1 MARRFNFLLVL
12 LLLGYGALSSAA
24 PVILVMGDSL
34 SAAYGIEQREGWVH
48 LLQQRLQAQGYPHRV
63 ANASISGETSSGGLT
78 RIGPELEKH
87 RPAIVII
94 ALGANDG
101 LRGLSLKAMRHNL
114 GSMIERARAQDA
126 RVLLIGMQLP
136 PNYGPAY
143 NRRFRQIFS
152 ELAREHDT
160 ALLPFLLEGVAERR
174 ELFLED
180 GLHPN
185 AKAQPLILERVWRVL
200 EDLLL

>member
-1 MARRFNFLLVL
+1 M
-12 LLLGYGALSSAA
+12 GYGPLSSAA

-34 SAAYGIEQREGWVH
+34 SAAWGIEPREGWVH

-63 ANASISGETSSGGLT
+63 VNASISGETSSGGLA

-87 RPAIVII
+87 GPAIVII

-101 LRGLSLKAMRHNL
+101 LRGLPLGVMKRNL
-114 GSMIERARAQDA
+114 GGMIARAQAQGA
-126 RVLLIGMQLP
+126 RVLLIGMRLP

-143 NRRFRQIFS
+143 DNRFRQVFT

-200 EDLLL
+200 EDLLS